1 MRPLDGI
8 PSLKIKLGVVIVAS
22 VVVTVAVVTAGLAR
36 ELPILPLAIAAT
48 ALALGMVQLLAR
60 GMTSPLREMA
70 SAARAMARGG
80 YDRRVAATSRD
91 EVGELARAFNKMS
104 ADLAET
110 ERIRRDL
117 IANVSHDLRT
127 PISALQAM
135 LENLIDGVAPMD
147 RATLD
152 PMLDQV
158 DRLGRLV
165 EQLLDLSRLEAGTV
179 ELELRAVALR
189 PLLEEIKQPFMLR
202 GEDVDFQITVSPPD
216 LMVSA
221 DRDRFEQ
228 VMANLL
234 ENCVRYSPPGGV
246 VGVTAVSDGRVVRL
260 TVEDEGP
267 GLTPGEEEKIFER
280 FYRSDASRSGMAG
293 GAGLGLAIARWV
305 IDLHRGS
312 IRAENRSSKGTR
324 FVVELGSVRG

>member
-8 PSLKIKLGVVIVAS
+8 PSLKMKLGAVIVAAVIVT
-22 VVVTVAVVTAGLAR
+22 VVVVVVGHER
-36 ELPILPLAIAAT
+36 ELPVLPLAIAAT
-48 ALALGMVQLLAR
+48 LLALGMVQLLAR

-70 SAARAMARGG
+70 SAAREMARGG

-91 EVGELARAFNKMS
+91 EVGELARAFNRMA

-127 PISALQAM
+127 PISALKVM
-135 LENLIDGVAPMD
+135 LENLIDGVAPLE
-147 RATLD
+147 RTGLD

-179 ELELRAVALR
+179 ELDLKRIALH
-189 PLLEEIKQPFMLR
+189 PLLEEMKRPFGLR
-202 GEDVDFQITVSPPD
+202 GEEVAFEISVDPPD
-216 LMVSA
+216 LVVMA
-221 DRDRFEQ
+221 DRERLGQ
-228 VMANLL
+228 ALANLL
-234 ENCVRYSPPGGV
+234 ENCVRYSPPGGAIR
-246 VGVTAVSDGRVVRL
+246 VTARSMDGVVKL
-260 TVEDEGP
+260 VVEDEGP
-267 GLTPGEEEKIFER
+267 GITAGEEERIFER
-280 FYRSDASRSGMAG
+280 FYRSDAARSRADG

-312 IRAENRSSKGTR
+312 IRAENRSSRGTR
-324 FVVELGSVRG
+324 FVIELGRGAG

>member
-8 PSLKIKLGVVIVAS
+8 PSLKMKLGAVIVAA
-22 VVVTVAVVTAGLAR
+22 VIVTVAVVVIGLER
-36 ELPILPLAIAAT
+36 ELPVLPLAIAAT
-48 ALALGMVQLLAR
+48 LLALGMVQLLAR

-70 SAARAMARGG
+70 SAAREMARGG

-91 EVGELARAFNKMS
+91 EVGELARAFNRMA

-127 PISALQAM
+127 PISALKAM
-135 LENLIDGVAPMD
+135 LENLIDGVAPME
-147 RATLD
+147 RNSLD

-179 ELELRAVALR
+179 ELHLKRVALH
-189 PLLEEIKQPFMLR
+189 PLLEEMKQPFGLR
-202 GEDVDFQITVSPPD
+202 GEEVGFEIFVDPPD
-216 LMVSA
+216 LAVMA
-221 DRDRFEQ
+221 DRERLSQ
-228 VMANLL
+228 ALANLL

-246 VGVTAVSDGRVVRL
+246 VSVSARSMDGVVKLV
-260 TVEDEGP
+260 VEDEGP
-267 GLTPGEEEKIFER
+267 GITPGEEGRIFER
-280 FYRSDASRSGMAG
+280 FYRSDAARSRADG

-312 IRAENRSSKGTR
+312 IRAENRSSRGTR
-324 FVVELGSVRG
+324 FVIELGRGAP